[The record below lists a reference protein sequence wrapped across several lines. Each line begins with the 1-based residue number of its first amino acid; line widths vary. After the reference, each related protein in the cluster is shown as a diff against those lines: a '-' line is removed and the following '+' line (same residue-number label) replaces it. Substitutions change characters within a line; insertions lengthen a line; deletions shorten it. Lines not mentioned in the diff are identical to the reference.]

1 MENKRP
7 YNFYAGPAILP
18 YEVMKQAQD
27 ELLDFA
33 GTGLSVMETS
43 HRSKPFDAVVKQAEE
58 KIRQI
63 TGLSDDH
70 HVLFLHGGASLQFG
84 MIPMNFMQKKKAD
97 YVLTGRW
104 AQMAVKEAEL
114 FGEVHIAGSSEDKN
128 FSYIPRQDLDL
139 SPDAQ
144 YVHITSNETVNG
156 IQWQDFPDTGD
167 IPLFVDMSSDI
178 MSRKIDFNKFGLIY
192 AGAQKNIGISG
203 LALVIIRNDLVEK
216 ADQTLTAML
225 KYKTHV
231 EKHSLHNT
239 PSTISIY
246 IVNLVMKW
254 ILDQGGLGAVEQRNN
269 EKAAILYDYIDNAE
283 FYYGLVEKED
293 RSKMNIVFRIK
304 NNDLEGEFLEQAT
317 ASGLIGLKGHR
328 SLGGLR
334 ASIYNA
340 MPVDGVKALVQF
352 MKDFEQKNG

>member
-33 GTGLSVMETS
+33 DTGLSVMETS
-43 HRSKPFDAVVKQAEE
+43 HRSKPFDNVVKQAVE
-58 KIRQI
+58 KIKKI
-63 TGLSDDH
+63 MNLNDDY
-70 HVLFLHGGASLQFG
+70 HGGASLQFG
-84 MIPMNFMQKKKAD
+84 MIPMNFMQDKKAD
-97 YVLTGRW
+97 YVYTGNW
-104 AQMAVKEAEL
+104 AQMAIKEAKL

-128 FSYIPRQDLDL
+128 FSYIPDRDLVL

-156 IQWQDFPDTGD
+156 IQWQAFPDTGKV
-167 IPLFVDMSSDI
+167 PLFADMSSDI
-178 MSRKIDFNKFGLIY
+178 LSRKIDFNKFGLIY

-203 LALVIIRNDLVEK
+203 LALVVVRNDLVDK
-216 ADQTLTAML
+216 ADQTLTTML

-231 EKHSLHNT
+231 EKQSLHNT

-246 IVNLVMKW
+246 ITNLVMDW
-254 ILDQGGLGAVEQRNN
+254 ILNQGGLEAVEQKNN
-269 EKAAILYDYIDNAE
+269 EKAKALYDYIDSTE
-283 FYYGLVEKED
+283 FYYGLVEEKD
-293 RSKMNIVFRIK
+293 RSKMNVVFRIK
-304 NNDLEGEFLEQAT
+304 NNDLDLEGRFLEQAT
-317 ASGLIGLKGHR
+317 SAGFIGLKGHR

-340 MPVDGVKALVQF
+340 MPLDGVQALVRF
-352 MKDFEQKNG
+352 MQDFEQKNG